1 MNVTPL
7 HSTVIDAVRRALRR
21 TWRRAWATGATRV
34 ESAAVLRLVAASI
47 TAGVPVATMLDAWA
61 EDGRG
66 GQGARLERAAALLR
80 QGATASEAVARV
92 PGLVHDDHA
101 VALAFGER
109 TGLVGPVVRQALAGD
124 DLLDPTARRELRGT
138 LGYLAVVIATLLV
151 TSAFLAVRI
160 FPQFGKILDD
170 MQTARPAVFE
180 RWLAITTGVGAWLWV
195 PACLAAGAAV
205 VACSPSA
212 RGVLLRPFARPR
224 RIGAAL
230 DLLAVAESCGR
241 PVAETAAV
249 LAGCETDPRLA
260 AMLARVSGPG
270 PLGPRLAAA
279 GLVDVGTA
287 AALDTRGDTATVLHA
302 AAAERRGRISRRR
315 AVVGRVVGP
324 VVVLAASALVLLQA
338 LAVFVPLVEIIHAL
352 S

>member
-1 MNVTPL
+1 MP
-7 HSTVIDAVRRALRR
+7 STSIDTLPRALRHA
-21 TWRRAWATGATRV
+21 WRHAWATGATRV

-47 TAGVPVATMLDAWA
+47 TAGVPAATMLDAWA

-66 GQGARLERAAALLR
+66 GQGTRLERAAALLR
-80 QGATASEAVARV
+80 QGATASDAVARV

-109 TGLVGPVVRQALAGD
+109 TGLVGPVVRQALASD
-124 DLLDPTARRELRGT
+124 ELLDPTARRELRGM
-138 LGYLAVVIATLLV
+138 LGYLAVVIATLLA
-151 TSAFLAVRI
+151 TSTYLAVRVM
-160 FPQFGKILDD
+160 PQFVKILDH
-170 MQTARPAVFE
+170 MQTARPPVLE
-180 RWLAITTGVGAWLWV
+180 RWLAFATGVGAWLWV
-195 PACLAAGAAV
+195 PVCLAAGAAV
-205 VACSPSA
+205 VACSPAA
-212 RGVLLRPFARPR
+212 RGVFLRPFARPR
-224 RIGAAL
+224 RAAAAL

-249 LAGCETDPRLA
+249 LAECETDPRLA
-260 AMLARVSGPG
+260 AMLARVPG
-270 PLGPRLAAA
+270 PAPLGQWLAAA
-279 GLVDVGTA
+279 GLVNAGAA
-287 AALDTRGDTATVLHA
+287 AALDSRGGDTAALLHA

-324 VVVLAASALVLLQA
+324 VVVLAASALVLFQA